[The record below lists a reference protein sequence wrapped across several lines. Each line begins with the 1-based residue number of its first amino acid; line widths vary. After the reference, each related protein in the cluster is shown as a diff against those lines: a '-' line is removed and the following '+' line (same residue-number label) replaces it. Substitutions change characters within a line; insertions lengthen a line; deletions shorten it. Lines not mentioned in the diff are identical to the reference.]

1 MKQVTLISVLVLLTF
16 AHWWARQY
24 ANSAHRDALSIG
36 SNVDALTFVDGSGVS
51 NTIERFRDGRCLAV
65 IVYASWCAASRTA
78 ALGWGEPQSSREPGD
93 DDLRVIWMEM
103 ERGATQPLVPVNP
116 DSKFIENVFA
126 LPEWGQRGVLPLEVF
141 PSVIIVDT
149 SGVLLS
155 VEPGAPN
162 PDDVRWPSVCIGEAP
177 TGGA

>member
-1 MKQVTLISVLVLLTF
+1 
-16 AHWWARQY
+16 
-24 ANSAHRDALSIG
+24 
-36 SNVDALTFVDGSGVS
+36 
-51 NTIERFRDGRCLAV
+51 
-65 IVYASWCAASRTA
+65 
-78 ALGWGEPQSSREPGD
+78 
-93 DDLRVIWMEM
+93 MEM